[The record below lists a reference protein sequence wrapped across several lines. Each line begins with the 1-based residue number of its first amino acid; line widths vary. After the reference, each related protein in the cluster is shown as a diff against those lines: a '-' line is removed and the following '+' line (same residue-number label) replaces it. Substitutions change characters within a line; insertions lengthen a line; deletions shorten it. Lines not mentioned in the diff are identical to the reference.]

1 MTTSTRHHRGGNGV
15 VLDKPVVV
23 ALVSLAFVYSL
34 ITVVT
39 YRHVAAS
46 DHVQMATMSSTP
58 LLVLG
63 NNNNIAV
70 AADGTNLLDA
80 LQHSFPLHVND
91 ETMETIQHPGAPYV
105 RKQLW
110 PTGLNLDTLRVPMF
124 FDRAYGFVYGRE
136 RIRDFLGER
145 GSRLITPQE
154 AAAIGSVDAAG
165 RETIYAS
172 VASYRDPECAGTV
185 TDLYER
191 AEYPERI
198 RVAIVEQ
205 RLNDDS
211 VCTTPPD
218 GTCATNPDQALCKYR
233 HLIDYFEM
241 DAHFG
246 VGPVFARHL
255 AHRHYRGGEDDPF
268 SVGVHV
274 FMWMRSWVDL
284 S

>member
-1 MTTSTRHHRGGNGV
+1 MSPSSGATATPSSRHHRSTV
-15 VLDKPVVV
+15 VLDKPVAV

-46 DHVQMATMSSTP
+46 ENAHMAAAASADAISSSLVASMSLSP
-58 LLVLG
+58 
-63 NNNNIAV
+63 
-70 AADGTNLLDA
+70 DGANLLET
-80 LQHSFPLHVND
+80 LRHSFPLHVNE
-91 ETMETIQHPGAPYV
+91 ETRETIQHPGAPYV
-105 RKQLW
+105 RKSLF
-110 PTGLNLDTLRVPMF
+110 PSGLNLETLRVPMF

-145 GSRLITPQE
+145 GNRLITPEE
-154 AAAIGSVDAAG
+154 AAAIGSFDAQG

-185 TDLYER
+185 ADLYER
-191 AEYPERI
+191 AEFPERI

-205 RLNDDS
+205 RLNEDS
-211 VCTTPPD
+211 VCTRPPKD
-218 GTCATNPDQALCKYR
+218 CAVDPTQTLCKYR

-255 AHRHYRGGEDDPF
+255 AHRHYRGGEKVLCVRAF
-268 SVGVHV
+268 
-274 FMWMRSWVDL
+274 
-284 S
+284 